1 MLWGTVEMMLMK
13 AHKALHSCK
22 ILFPTTMA
30 SDLLID
36 SGMLLGICYVTG
48 TVLSA
53 EDTPLTYRHSLYFQY
68 TFKKKM
74 HA

>member
-1 MLWGTVEMMLMK
+1 
-13 AHKALHSCK
+13 
-22 ILFPTTMA
+22 MA